1 MISNKKINQF
11 ENHIGYNFKN
21 KELLVESLIHPSFIK
36 DSKVKKVN
44 KANNVLTNNNFER
57 LEFLGDRVLGLAISS
72 IIYNKF
78 KNNNE
83 GDLSKRLS
91 YLVQKNFLHK
101 ISEDLK
107 IDNILKYIF
116 KKNEKMNISILAD
129 SIESLIGAIYLDG
142 GFPNAKKFIKKVWG
156 PYLDIEDQ
164 NIQDSKTKL
173 QELSQQKIKKLPEYD
188 LIKKEGPSHSPLFT
202 VSLKVLN
209 LKKIKADGS
218 SIREAEKNAAK
229 IALHLLNE
237 K

>member
-1 MISNKKINQF
+1 MISNKNIDKF
-11 ENHIGYNFKN
+11 EKHIGYIFKN
-21 KELLVESLIHPSFIK
+21 KNLLIESLIHPSFIK
-36 DSKVKKVN
+36 DNKINKVS
-44 KANNVLTNNNFER
+44 TFSNFER
-57 LEFLGDRVLGLAISS
+57 LEFLGDRVLGLAISA
-72 IIYNKF
+72 IIYKKF
-78 KNNNE
+78 SNSNE

-101 ISEDLK
+101 ISVDLK
-107 IDNILKYIF
+107 MHNILKYTF

-142 GFPNAKKFIKKVWG
+142 GFLNAKKFIKKIWG
-156 PYLDIEDQ
+156 PYFDIKDQ

-173 QELSQQKIKKLPEYD
+173 QEISQQKLKKLPDYE

-209 LKKIKADGS
+209 LKKIKANGG

-229 IALHLLNE
+229 IALQLLDA

>member
-1 MISNKKINQF
+1 MISNKNIDKF
-11 ENHIGYNFKN
+11 EKHIGYIFKN
-21 KELLVESLIHPSFIK
+21 KNLLIESLIHPSFIK
-36 DSKVKKVN
+36 DN
-44 KANNVLTNNNFER
+44 KINTVSTFSNFER
-57 LEFLGDRVLGLAISS
+57 LEFLGDRVLGLAISA
-72 IIYNKF
+72 IIYKKF
-78 KNNNE
+78 SSNNE

-101 ISEDLK
+101 ISVDLK
-107 IDNILKYIF
+107 MNNILKYTF

-142 GFPNAKKFIKKVWG
+142 GFLNAKKFIKKIWG
-156 PYLDIEDQ
+156 PYFDIKDQ

-173 QELSQQKIKKLPEYD
+173 QEISQQKLKKLPDYE

-209 LKKIKADGS
+209 LKKIKANGG

-229 IALHLLNE
+229 IALQLLDA

>member
-1 MISNKKINQF
+1 MISNKKIAQF
-11 ENHIGYNFKN
+11 ENQIGYIFKN
-21 KELLVESLIHPSFIK
+21 KQLLINSLIHPSFLI
-36 DSKVKKVN
+36 DSKKYKKNIVN
-44 KANNVLTNNNFER
+44 DFDR

-72 IIYNKF
+72 IIYKKF
-78 KNNNE
+78 SKDNE
-83 GDLSKRLS
+83 GDLSKKFS

-101 ISEDLK
+101 IATNLK
-107 IDNILKYIF
+107 INNILLFGF

-142 GFPNAKKFIKKVWG
+142 GFRNAKKIIKEIWG
-156 PYLDIEDQ
+156 PYFDINET

-173 QELSQQKIKKLPEYD
+173 QELSQKKSRKLPEYN
-188 LIKKEGPSHSPLFT
+188 LIKKEGPSHSPVFT

-209 LKKIKADGS
+209 LKKIKSEGS

-229 IALHLLNE
+229 IALNLLDG

>member
-1 MISNKKINQF
+1 MISNKNIDKF
-11 ENHIGYNFKN
+11 EKHIGYIFKN
-21 KELLVESLIHPSFIK
+21 KNLLIESLIHPSFIK
-36 DSKVKKVN
+36 DNKINKVS
-44 KANNVLTNNNFER
+44 TFSNFER
-57 LEFLGDRVLGLAISS
+57 LEFLGDRVLGLAISA
-72 IIYNKF
+72 IIYKKF
-78 KNNNE
+78 SNNNE

-101 ISEDLK
+101 ISVDLK
-107 IDNILKYIF
+107 MNNILKYTF

-142 GFPNAKKFIKKVWG
+142 GFLNAKKFIKKIWG
-156 PYLDIEDQ
+156 PYFDIKDQ

-173 QELSQQKIKKLPEYD
+173 QEISQQKLKKLPDYE

-209 LKKIKADGS
+209 LKKIKANGG

-229 IALHLLNE
+229 IALQLLDA

>member
-1 MISNKKINQF
+1 MISGKKINQF
-11 ENHIGYNFKN
+11 EKDINYIFKN
-21 KELLVESLIHPSFIK
+21 KNLLIESLIHPSFLKDIK
-36 DSKVKKVN
+36 TIKESTIND
-44 KANNVLTNNNFER
+44 FER

-72 IIYNKF
+72 IIYKKF
-78 KNNNE
+78 TNNNE

-107 IDNILKYIF
+107 INNILKYTS

-142 GFPNAKKFIKKVWG
+142 GFSNAKKFIKKMWG
-156 PYLDIEDQ
+156 PYFDIKDQ

-173 QELSQQKIKKLPEYD
+173 QELSQQKLKKLPEYD
-188 LIKKEGPSHSPLFT
+188 LTKKEGPPHSPLFT

-209 LKKIKADGS
+209 LRKIKANGN

-229 IALHLLNE
+229 IALQLLNE